1 MPIPFIMPKFD
12 MDQEKGTIGS
22 WLKKEGDRV
31 EVDEAVLVV
40 ETDKIA
46 IEVTAPASG
55 ILAGICAKEGDVVP
69 VTQVIAYI
77 LKDGEKLAAPNQEA
91 VETPPPMSPTESG
104 EPVGRDVILAT
115 PVAARM
121 AKEQGIDLSLVKAS
135 GERISR
141 TDVERYLE
149 NREVENTY
157 RVVTP
162 ATPKARRLAEEAGVE
177 LGKVLG
183 TGPRGRV
190 QAADV
195 VAAGATEQASI
206 KKAATAK
213 LERPVK
219 ILPLTSMR
227 RTIAERMQASFQT
240 APHISLTVEVDV
252 TRLEEVRGRL
262 NMLAEKS
269 SHSKVSFTA
278 LLVRICAWALERHPS
293 LNSSFQDNQIYQW
306 LDVNIGIA
314 TAVKDGLIVPVIR
327 EANRKPVHQ
336 IVEELADLANRAKSG
351 KLTLAEV
358 QEGTFTIS
366 NLGMFGILQFRPIIN
381 PPESAILA
389 VGKVTRKPVVINDQ
403 DDVGVRPIV
412 SLTLAADHRLVDGV
426 AAARFL
432 VDLVQAIEEPDA
444 LLY

>member
-12 MDQEKGTIGS
+12 MDQEKAVIGS
-22 WLKKEGDRV
+22 WLKKEGDLV
-31 EVDEAVLVV
+31 QADEAVLVV

-55 ILAGICAKEGDVVP
+55 ILAGVCAKEGDVVP

-77 LKDGEKLAAPNQEA
+77 LKDGEKLAAPNQVA
-91 VETPPPMSPTESG
+91 VGTPPTAVQK
-104 EPVGRDVILAT
+104 EPDGPDGRGAVLAT

-121 AKEQGIDLSLVKAS
+121 AKEQGIDLSQVKAS

-141 TDVERYLE
+141 TDIERYLE
-149 NREVENTY
+149 NREKENTH
-157 RVVTP
+157 RVTTP

-195 VAAGATEQASI
+195 IAADAAEQAPI
-206 KKAATAK
+206 TKVATAK
-213 LERPVK
+213 SERPVR
-219 ILPLTSMR
+219 ILPLSSMR

-262 NMLAEKS
+262 NVLAEKS

-278 LLVRICAWALERHPS
+278 LLVRICAWALERHPA
-293 LNSSFQDNQIYQW
+293 LISSFQDHQIYQW

-327 EANRKPVHQ
+327 QANCKPVHQ
-336 IVEELADLANRAKSG
+336 IVEELQDLASRAKSG

-403 DDVGVRPIV
+403 DEVAVRPIV

-432 VDLVQAIEEPDA
+432 EDLTQAIEEPEA